1 MNISQIKKNWIER
14 LATSTDYTQT
24 TDFLCRVEKDGKC
37 TYCAMGILAEILVEA
52 NYLDYVVETSSSG
65 NCVKRYIDVS
75 DDQRKPF
82 EEEMIP
88 RNILHRIYI
97 PSSLQN
103 SVVSLNDNKC
113 ASFNEIKQMLL
124 EDYPEVFVE

>member
-1 MNISQIKKNWIER
+1 MNNYNIKKTWIER
-14 LATSTDYTQT
+14 LAASTDATQT
-24 TDFLCRVEKDGKC
+24 TDFLCKVENNGKC
-37 TYCAMGILAEILVEA
+37 TYCAMGLLAEILVEA
-52 NYLDYVVETSSSG
+52 KYLDCVVETLSNG
-65 NCVKRYIDVS
+65 NVVKRYIDVS
-75 DDQRKPF
+75 DGQRTPF

-88 RNILHRIYI
+88 RNLLHRIYI

-113 ASFNEIKQMLL
+113 ASFNEIKKMLL